1 MATQDELQQF
11 RILIQEESRATEQ
24 RLKDFVKEEV
34 GQLGRHLMGAITEQG
49 HVLLEAI
56 EINGREQIQ
65 LEKRVK
71 RLERHLNLPPLK

>member
-11 RILIQEESRATEQ
+11 RALIREENQATEQ

-34 GQLGRHLMGAITEQG
+34 GRVEKRLMGAITEQG

-56 EINGREQIQ
+56 EINGQEQIQ
-65 LEKRVK
+65 LEKRV
-71 RLERHLNLPPLK
+71 ERIEKHLNLPQ